1 MLAGRAGTRTALY
14 GTLVC
19 VSGSHPNYRA
29 AASLPAELRRTT
41 VPEAVRRWVER
52 ETGRRVLRW
61 RRLPGASTSAV
72 HAVRLS
78 DDSIAVLRRWVW
90 PWVLL
95 DEPEVAQRELD
106 ALDVAS
112 SAGLAAPR
120 VIAADSTGEH
130 VGDGVPV
137 LLMTKLAG
145 SPVDRPDPHRLAETA
160 AKIHA
165 VDAPELRYEFFR
177 WCMDAL
183 TEPPPG
189 ASDPLLWERALELR
203 KTAMPDY
210 TAGFIHRDYN
220 PGNVL
225 WLRGRVSGVVD
236 WALACRG
243 PWECD
248 IATCRANLLRL
259 LGPAAA
265 DRFLDAYTSLTGRVF
280 NPYWDLNYLL
290 ENDAEHWTNATV
302 RRSEP
307 FLRRILT
314 ELDTMR

>member
-1 MLAGRAGTRTALY
+1 
-14 GTLVC
+14 VC
-19 VSGSHPNYRA
+19 VYGSHPNYQA
-29 AASLPAELRRTT
+29 AESLPIELRRTT
-41 VPEAVRRWVER
+41 VPNAVQRWVEG

-90 PWVLL
+90 RWVLL
-95 DEPEVAQRELD
+95 DEPDVAQRELD
-106 ALDVAS
+106 ALAVAA
-112 SAGLAAPR
+112 SAALPAPR
-120 VIAADSTGEH
+120 VIAADPTGEK

-145 SPVDRPDPHRLAETA
+145 SPVDKPDPHRLAEAA
-160 AKIHA
+160 AKIHT
-165 VDAPELRYEFFR
+165 VDAPDLRHEFFR

-189 ASDPLLWERALELR
+189 ASDPRLWERALELR
-203 KTAMPDY
+203 RTAMPNY
-210 TAGFIHRDYN
+210 TAVLIHRDYN

-248 IATCRANLLRL
+248 VATCRRNLLRL
-259 LGPAAA
+259 LAPAAA

-290 ENDAEHWTNATV
+290 ENDVEHWTTETV
-302 RRSEP
+302 RRSGP
-307 FLRRILT
+307 DLRRILT
-314 ELDTMR
+314 ELDAMG